1 MKKVQINL
9 SLLACVTALI
19 SIPTGCGNMNTNKN
33 AEVKNMVWNVATYE
47 VVPLDSITLEIPD
60 AETYNDVLPLRYSYT
75 QDESAKV
82 SDILLQND
90 SILPTQGYSYQWVN
104 YGDPGK
110 MDLVIIA
117 STPLLEQDVKIT
129 EVNKLPKSGDI
140 YQVAFRFN
148 DRSLWEKITTAN
160 IGKRIAIC
168 VNGTVLSAPQ
178 VNSPITQGA
187 CSVTVPAD
195 KVPELLPNVDLSIL
209 EK

>member
-9 SLLACVTALI
+9 SLLAFVI
-19 SIPTGCGNMNTNKN
+19 SVLTGCGNTNTHKS
-33 AEVKNMVWNVATYE
+33 AEVKNMVCNVAAYE

-90 SILPTQGYSYQWVN
+90 SILSTQGYSYQWVN

-187 CSVTVPAD
+187 CCVTIPTD
-195 KVPELLPNVDLSIL
+195 KAAELLPDADLSVL
-209 EK
+209 EQ

>member
-1 MKKVQINL
+1 MKKCKSICL
-9 SLLACVTALI
+9 SLHVLQL
-19 SIPTGCGNMNTNKN
+19 SSQFPTGCGNTNTNKN
-33 AEVKNMVWNVATYE
+33 AEVKIWYGTSPHTRLCHWIPLHLKSPTQKHIMMFFLYATATHRTSR
-47 VVPLDSITLEIPD
+47 P
-60 AETYNDVLPLRYSYT
+60 R
-75 QDESAKV
+75 SAIFCCKMIQFL
-82 SDILLQND
+82 S
-90 SILPTQGYSYQWVN
+90 TQGYSYQWVN

-117 STPLLEQDVKIT
+117 STPLLEQDVEIT

-187 CSVTVPAD
+187 CSVTVPQIKCGVAA
-195 KVPELLPNVDLSIL
+195 
-209 EK
+209 